1 MLTFRLLTFRFGKRE
16 QMRRSR
22 FPYAILA
29 AMLIAEFAVQGAETT
44 RGAQKEKVVARNGS
58 SAPQTSGDI
67 VLIKACCGSE
77 LFPLRQAITLIRD

>member
-1 MLTFRLLTFRFGKRE
+1 
-16 QMRRSR
+16 
-22 FPYAILA
+22 
-29 AMLIAEFAVQGAETT
+29 MLIAEFAVQGAETT

-67 VLIKACCGSE
+67 VMTKACCGSE